1 MIIRQAKPIKSDCD
15 LMFELSNDPIVRKA
29 SFNQEK
35 IQYSEHC
42 KWYEDNLA
50 NVNVLF
56 FLVFTDIDETE
67 FIGQIRFKRNS
78 EHASECIIS
87 LSITEQFRGKHMAS
101 EFLELGIKELSQ
113 KWGLIN
119 TVVAEVKEE
128 NVPSNSLFSSY
139 GFSLS
144 SEANTYKLEM
154 LKRGMIR

>member
-15 LMFELSNDPIVRKA
+15 LIFELSNDPMVRKA
-29 SFNQEK
+29 SFNQEI

-50 NVNVLF
+50 NTNVLF
-56 FLVFTDIDETE
+56 FLVFNDIDEAE

-78 EHASECIIS
+78 ERSSECIIS
-87 LSITEQFRGKHMAS
+87 LSMTKQFRGKHMAL
-101 EFLELGIKELSQ
+101 EFLELGIKELSK
-113 KWGLIN
+113 KWSLIN

-128 NVPSNSLFSSY
+128 NVPSNRLFSSY

-144 SEANTYKLEM
+144 SEANTYKL
-154 LKRGMIR
+154 KIA